1 MDDDDHRAIANRMDL
16 FHQQEEGPGM
26 IFWHPHGFALYRVIE
41 DYIRSRMRRA
51 GFREIRTP
59 QLLSR
64 ALWERSG
71 HWEKFGDNIFSLG
84 EGERVAALKPM
95 SCPAHVQVF
104 NRGVRSFRDLPYRLC
119 EFGLCHRDEPS
130 GALHGLLRTRAFV
143 QDDAHVFC
151 SEDQVE
157 REVAAFCALLRSVYA
172 DFGFDRVDVAFST
185 RPEIRAGDDG
195 AWDEAEARL
204 EAAARRAGVHYEVD
218 PGEGAF
224 YGPKLDFSLRDQ
236 NGRRWQCGTIQ
247 LDLVLPERL
256 GARYVDAAGQER
268 RPVMLHHA
276 VLGSVERFIGM
287 LLEHYRGDLPAW
299 LAPEQAVV
307 ASIARE
313 QAGYAAAVANR
324 LEDAGLRVA
333 VDDRPERLAKKIV
346 DARRSGIPLLL
357 AVGARE
363 ARDGTVAL
371 RRRNGDQ
378 TVLPLDAAADG
389 LVSECAPPNGGQET
403 RVS

>member
-1 MDDDDHRAIANRMDL
+1 MDDQDHRVIANRMDL
-16 FHQQEEGPGM
+16 FHQQEEGPGS
-26 IFWHPHGFALYRVIE
+26 IFWHPRGFALYRVIE
-41 DYIRSRMRRA
+41 DYVRTRMRRA

-64 ALWERSG
+64 ALWEQSG
-71 HWEKFGDNIFSLG
+71 HWDKFGDNIFSLG
-84 EGERVAALKPM
+84 AADRISALKPM

-104 NRGVRSFRDLPYRLC
+104 NRGVRSFRDLPYRLS
-119 EFGLCHRDEPS
+119 EFGFCHRDEPS
-130 GALHGLLRTRAFV
+130 GALLGLLRTRAFV

-151 SEDQVE
+151 TEEQVE

-185 RPEIRAGDDG
+185 RPAMRAGSDR
-195 AWDEAEARL
+195 AWDEAESSL
-204 EAAARRAGVHYEVD
+204 EAAARRAGLDYHVD

-224 YGPKLDFSLRDQ
+224 YGPKLDFSLRDRT
-236 NGRRWQCGTIQ
+236 GRRWQCGTIQ

-256 GARYVDAAGQER
+256 DAKYINADGSER

-287 LLEHYRGDLPAW
+287 LLEHYGGDLPLW

-307 ASIARE
+307 ANIGQH
-313 QAGYAAAVANR
+313 QAGYAAAVADR
-324 LEDAGLRVA
+324 LEDAGLRIA
-333 VDDRPERLAKKIV
+333 VDGRPERLAKKIV

-357 AVGARE
+357 VVGARE
-363 ARDGTVAL
+363 ERDRTVSL
-371 RRRNGDQ
+371 RCRNGEQ
-378 TVLPLDAAADG
+378 HVLSLDDAAAK
-389 LVSECAPPNGGQET
+389 LLSECAPPRGGQET